1 MTIMQ
6 TGSLN
11 HQKNLSRRLWI
22 TSFRRSVQ
30 TIGQALEIW
39 NNNPWV
45 AVSMYEVHHY
55 PENLQYSLAFPKGV
69 EIPRWYLK
77 KLQDEE
83 MYALEGNPLYVAYPR
98 AKEQT
103 VELGDNSW
111 EINRFG
117 RVIYHETEEDDSDL
131 R

>member
-1 MTIMQ
+1 MTNLKPSLELEQEIME
-6 TGSLN
+6 
-11 HQKNLSRRLWI
+11 WI
-22 TSFRRSVQ
+22 FSKQCPDHRA
-30 TIGQALEIW
+30 ALDIW